1 MGERS
6 VFRGRRAS
14 SKALNRSRKKISCI
28 VSIVF
33 TQISPDEFGDFIGDN
48 IRLEKVRLLEDTNV
62 EDVLAYYMGKNTPER
77 QNFIIDRL
85 RVEED
90 PVEVA

>member
-1 MGERS
+1 
-6 VFRGRRAS
+6 
-14 SKALNRSRKKISCI
+14 
-28 VSIVF
+28 
-33 TQISPDEFGDFIGDN
+33 
-48 IRLEKVRLLEDTNV
+48 
-62 EDVLAYYMGKNTPER
+62 MGKNTPER